1 MDGLGLNIPVD
12 IYVSLIKECTESR
25 DPLKAVELY
34 THICKSDVIPSL
46 PLLNRVLL
54 MLVSCGCFQHAR
66 QLFDKMRVRNSKSW
80 AAIIV
85 GCVENDE
92 CEEALRLFLAMQ
104 SETGNLC
111 KCGDLIDDGI
121 LVCVLKA
128 CVEMMNL
135 ELGKQ
140 IHGWLIKVGSCESF
154 ALSSFLIKFYGEF
167 GYLESADNV
176 FDHVPHCNTVVWT
189 ARIGNLCKEEQFEG
203 AIRIFREMVREGVK
217 KNSFTFSSVLKA
229 CGKLRDAGCC
239 GQQVHAS
246 SIKVGL
252 DMAGY
257 VQCSLIDMYGK
268 YGLLRD
274 ALRVF
279 NAREDKSNIA
289 CWNAMLMGCIHNGFG
304 IEAIKVLYEMK
315 KAGLQPHESLIK
327 EVLFEDDL
335 HDQGIIP
342 EYNAADEVAN
352 VSNFPDELVA
362 FQGSTRMICKIKE
375 FVMECN
381 AANTYALANISSFF
395 DELVAFLGS
404 TRLSNARNAT
414 LLPVSKIG
422 IQISF
427 MIFDTAKY
435 AVGMI
440 YHDNGSVH
448 EGCC

>member
-54 MLVSCGCFQHAR
+54 MLVSCDCFQHAR

-80 AAIIV
+80 AAIIA

-289 CWNAMLMGCIHNGFG
+289 YWNAMLMGCIHNGFG

-315 KAGLQPHESLIK
+315 KA
-327 EVLFEDDL
+327 DDL

-427 MIFDTAKY
+427 TIFDTAKY

-448 EGCC
+448 KGCC

>member
-1 MDGLGLNIPVD
+1 MEITSSYPKPPLFYTNTSSRNSKKWIPITTHSISNPPPLQFQLPLHRPHHKIHQPIKPEPKRTTNPTCTISDVLRLMDGLGLNIPVD

-54 MLVSCGCFQHAR
+54 MLVSCDCFQHAR

-80 AAIIV
+80 AAIIA

-289 CWNAMLMGCIHNGFG
+289 YWNAMLMGCIHNGFG

-327 EVLFEDDL
+327 EVLL
-335 HDQGIIP
+335 VCGS
-342 EYNAADEVAN
+342 
-352 VSNFPDELVA
+352 SNIEK
-362 FQGSTRMICKIKE
+362 M
-375 FVMECN
+375 
-381 AANTYALANISSFF
+381 NT
-395 DELVAFLGS
+395 
-404 TRLSNARNAT
+404 
-414 LLPVSKIG
+414 
-422 IQISF
+422 
-427 MIFDTAKY
+427 
-435 AVGMI
+435 
-440 YHDNGSVH
+440 
-448 EGCC
+448 

>member
-80 AAIIV
+80 AAIIA
-85 GCVENDE
+85 GCVENNE

-104 SETGNLC
+104 SETVNVC

-140 IHGWLIKVGSCESF
+140 IHGWLIKVGSCESL

-189 ARIGNLCKEEQFEG
+189 ARIGNLCREEPFEG
-203 AIRIFREMVREGVK
+203 ATRIFKEMV
-217 KNSFTFSSVLKA
+217 
-229 CGKLRDAGCC
+229 
-239 GQQVHAS
+239 HAN

-252 DMAGY
+252 DMDGY
-257 VQCSLIDMYGK
+257 VQCSLIDIY
-268 YGLLRD
+268 
-274 ALRVF
+274 
-279 NAREDKSNIA
+279 
-289 CWNAMLMGCIHNGFG
+289 
-304 IEAIKVLYEMK
+304 
-315 KAGLQPHESLIK
+315 
-327 EVLFEDDL
+327 EDDL
-335 HDQGIIP
+335 HDQGIFP
-342 EYNAADEVAN
+342 EYNAAGEVAN

-362 FQGSTRMICKIKE
+362 FQGLTRMICKIKE

-381 AANTYALANISSFF
+381 AVNTYALAINSSFF
-395 DELVAFLGS
+395 YELVAFLGS
-404 TRLSNARNAT
+404 MRLSNARNAT
-414 LLPVSKIG
+414 LLSVSKLG

-435 AVGMI
+435 AAVMI
-440 YHDNGSVH
+440 YHDNGSMH